1 MDTPKIDKIQIGKLI
16 LIDSKTLN
24 VFYDKFE
31 VQVENLTFKFEFFY
45 NGTERY
51 TNFNKIKD
59 DVYNISFF
67 NLEENKLQGII
78 SPLRFGKIDSINY
91 CFSASCVLSENKQFK
106 TIIFNLFKE
115 IEDEI

>member
-1 MDTPKIDKIQIGKLI
+1 MEIPKIDKIQVGKLV
-16 LIDSKTLN
+16 LIDSRAIN

-45 NGTERY
+45 NNAGLY

-59 DVYNISFF
+59 NVYNISFF

-78 SPLRFGKIDSINY
+78 SPLRFGKIDGVTY
-91 CFSASCVLSENKQFK
+91 CFSASCILSENKQFK
-106 TIIFNLFKE
+106 TVVFNLFKE
-115 IEDEI
+115 TEDEI